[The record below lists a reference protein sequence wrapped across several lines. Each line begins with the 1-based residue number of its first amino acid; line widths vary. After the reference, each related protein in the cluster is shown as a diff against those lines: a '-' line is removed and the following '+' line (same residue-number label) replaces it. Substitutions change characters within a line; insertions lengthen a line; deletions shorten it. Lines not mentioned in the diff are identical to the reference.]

1 MFIRTILMRVKLR
14 MKASFILMIC
24 ILVGLLSW
32 LSRSGSGLGL
42 RSANAVRG
50 SMVATAASE
59 ATSRR
64 SVGSQG
70 AMSVYFVKFILVFL
84 GNVEITKLTVRFKLR
99 LRF

>member
-1 MFIRTILMRVKLR
+1 
-14 MKASFILMIC
+14 
-24 ILVGLLSW
+24 
-32 LSRSGSGLGL
+32 
-42 RSANAVRG
+42 
-50 SMVATAASE
+50 MVATAASE
-59 ATSRR
+59 ANSRR